1 MVKFTHSSIPADT
14 ILTCALRMSKTT
26 SNFGKYP
33 VKFQRTLCDWHVHLF
48 PNKTANPR
56 RDERVGCDEDLQ
68 TVLQKMLC
76 LSSLLLSAAGTLRSC
91 HCVPSPAVGVT
102 QELF

>member
-1 MVKFTHSSIPADT
+1 MVKFRHSSIPADT

-33 VKFQRTLCDWHVHLF
+33 LKFQRTLCDWHVHLF

-56 RDERVGCDEDLQ
+56 TDERVRCNEDPQ

-76 LSSLLLSAAGTLRSC
+76 LSTLHLSAACTLLSC
-91 HCVPSPAVGVT
+91 LRAPSPAVGAT
-102 QELF
+102 